1 MVFAAL
7 PCRWLQ
13 DVMAFWQ
20 TIASYALSSC
30 HNVFDHRTK
39 GVCLE
44 GLKRRADQV
53 CADAAA
59 AAAAACIHMH
69 LCCVHGT
76 EWTVPGE
83 RQARQRLAEVL
94 GERPH
99 AA

>member
-1 MVFAAL
+1 
-7 PCRWLQ
+7 
-13 DVMAFWQ
+13 MAFWQ
-20 TIASYALSSC
+20 TNCLIFLRSC

-53 CADAAA
+53 CAG
-59 AAAAACIHMH
+59 AAAACIHMRM
-69 LCCVHGT
+69 CCVHGT

-83 RQARQRLAEVL
+83 RQARRRLAEGVL